1 MSIDIRLQGD
11 DAIEMA
17 IHSGNLLYEQNAEMR
32 NWALT
37 LIVSNLFELVAEVEE
52 PMYSPRLY
60 WYCIQGAKGRIV

>member
-52 PMYSPRLY
+52 PD
-60 WYCIQGAKGRIV
+60 V